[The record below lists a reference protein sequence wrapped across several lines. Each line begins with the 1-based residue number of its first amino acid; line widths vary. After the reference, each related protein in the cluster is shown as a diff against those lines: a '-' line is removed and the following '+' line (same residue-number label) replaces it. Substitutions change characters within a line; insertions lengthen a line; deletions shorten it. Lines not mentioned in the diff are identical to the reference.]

1 MNKIEKINDTHS
13 FDLIKKQIH
22 EANLRVNF
30 AKGSKSIRE
39 YPEFNF
45 LMKKYED

>member
-1 MNKIEKINDTHS
+1 MEKIDKGFDPHS
-13 FDLIKKQIH
+13 FDLIKKQVH

-39 YPEFNF
+39 
-45 LMKKYED
+45 

>member
-1 MNKIEKINDTHS
+1 MANVEKGFDPNS

-39 YPEFNF
+39 
-45 LMKKYED
+45 